1 MSTLNAEKIMQARE
15 DFYNFK
21 SELRDM
27 SKAVVITR
35 EYLHGCGKK
44 VTAVATVECYYDLE
58 KDCIRILKEV
68 TYSLKIESTPTEG
81 WLKLTTLTRD
91 GFVYEDVEYFLSLPD
106 WYEQMEDLVCT
117 IV

>member
-1 MSTLNAEKIMQARE
+1 MDAGKIMQARNNY
-15 DFYNFK
+15 FNFK
-21 SELRDM
+21 SELRDLR
-27 SKAVVITR
+27 KAVEITR
-35 EYLHGCGKK
+35 EFRHGSGVT

-91 GFVYEDVEYFLSLPD
+91 GFIYEDVEYFLNLPD

-117 IV
+117 TA

>member
-1 MSTLNAEKIMQARE
+1 MGNLNAEKIMQVRE

-21 SELRDM
+21 SKLRDI
-27 SKAVVITR
+27 SKAVKITR
-35 EYLHGCGKK
+35 EFRHGSGVT

-68 TYSLKIESTPTEG
+68 TYSQKIESTPTEG

-91 GFVYEDVEYFLSLPD
+91 GFVYKDVEYFLSLPD

>member
-1 MSTLNAEKIMQARE
+1 MDAGKIMQARN
-15 DFYNFK
+15 DYFNFK
-21 SELRDM
+21 SELRDLR
-27 SKAVVITR
+27 KAVEIIREFRHANGVTVIAT
-35 EYLHGCGKK
+35 
-44 VTAVATVECYYDLE
+44 ATVEGYYDLE

-68 TYSLKIESTPTEG
+68 TNTWQAVSNPTEG